1 MFELKDNKII
11 FGNLEIFI
19 PQEFLNKIIKIYGTS
34 TCGML
39 KTLGYVI
46 GVDEKVKVKDFN
58 NGQIYECVIIGET
71 PIKTQTVFVR
81 EQLDVE
87 TQKIFMMASIQDI
100 DPQLNWIT
108 TILDDGRYIRFCPF
122 TFRYKICH

>member
-1 MFELKDNKII
+1 MFVLKDNKII

-39 KTLGYVI
+39 KTIGYVI
-46 GVDEKVKVKDFN
+46 EVGDKIKVKDFQ
-58 NGQIYECVIIGET
+58 NGEVYECVAVGT
-71 PIKTQTVFVR
+71 KPIKTQTVFVR
-81 EQLDVE
+81 EQIDLE
-87 TQKIFMMASIQDI
+87 TQKIFMMASIEDI

-108 TILDDGRYIRFCPF
+108 VILEDSRHIRFCPF
-122 TFRYKICH
+122 TYKYICL

>member
-1 MFELKDNKII
+1 MFVLKDNKII

-19 PQEFLNKIIKIYGTS
+19 PQEFLNKIVKIYGTS

-46 GVDEKVKVKDFN
+46 GVDDKIKVKDFQN
-58 NGQIYECVIIGET
+58 ETIYECVAVGT
-71 PIKTQTVFVR
+71 KPIKTQTVFVR
-81 EQLDVE
+81 EQLDIE
-87 TQKIFMMASIQDI
+87 TQKIFMMASIEDI

-108 TILDDGRYIRFCPF
+108 AILIDGRHIRFCPY
-122 TFRYKICH
+122 TFRYICL